1 MKPEKINQMIKKLN
15 VTTSAELDIR
25 VHDEIEKA
33 LAKSRTTTST
43 APQPNIWRN
52 IMHTRM
58 TKLAA
63 AAAIIIGVFV
73 VFNVIDT
80 GGSITWAKVVEPILS
95 ARTLILDIVVGDE
108 ESSPVMHDTIV
119 GSRIRRTISNIP
131 GTVMVIDPDSGKML
145 ALDENGK
152 SASYI
157 DIQGPLAEGT
167 KNFVEFLRQVITKLQ
182 NSEDFSVE
190 KLEQRVIDGR
200 KVVGLSVEGPQE
212 GVTIWADPD
221 TAVPVRIELRAGN
234 TPFILKNIE
243 FDVPV
248 DESLVSMDIPAG
260 YSAGQAQTDFSD
272 VSEADFIE
280 SLRIGAQILGDGQFP
295 DNVNTGNLMQQVGF
309 LSEKVTVMDCPEE
322 EKGQI
327 CMAFAKGLLFIQMF
341 EAHGTGKWHYA
352 GQGVKLGDK
361 DTPIFWY
368 QPKDSDTHRVI
379 YGDLTVKDVSADD
392 LPK

>member
-33 LAKSRTTTST
+33 LAKSKTTST

-63 AAAIIIGVFV
+63 AAAIIVGVFV

-80 GGSITWAKVVEPILS
+80 GGSITWAEVVKPILS
-95 ARTLILDIVVGDE
+95 ARTLIVDIVVGNE
-108 ESSPVMHDTIV
+108 EASSVMSDTIV
-119 GSRIRRTISNIP
+119 GSRIRRSISNIP

-145 ALDENGK
+145 ALDETGK

-167 KNFVEFLRQVITKLQ
+167 KNFVEFLREVITNLQ
-182 NSEDFSVE
+182 NREDFSVE
-190 KLEQRVIDGR
+190 KLEERVIDGR
-200 KVVGLSVEGPQE
+200 KVVGLSAEGPRE
-212 GVTIWADPD
+212 EVTIWADPD

-260 YSAGQAQTDFSD
+260 YSTGQAQSDFSD
-272 VSEADFIE
+272 VSEADFVE

-295 DNVNTGNLMQQVGF
+295 DNVNTGNLMQQVG
-309 LSEKVTVMDCPEE
+309 LLQEKVTVMDCPAE

-341 EAHGTGKWHYA
+341 EAHGTGQWHYA
-352 GQGVKLGDK
+352 GEGVKFGDK
-361 DTPIFWY
+361 ETPVFWY
-368 QPKDSDTHRVI
+368 QPKDSDTWRVI
-379 YGDLTVKDVSADD
+379 YGDLSVKDVSADN

>member
-1 MKPEKINQMIKKLN
+1 MRPEKINQMIKKLN

-33 LAKSRTTTST
+33 LAQSKSTTST
-43 APQPNIWRN
+43 AGQSNIWRI
-52 IMHTRM
+52 IMNKRM

-63 AAAIIIGVFV
+63 AAVIIIGVLVGLNIDGGTVAWADV
-73 VFNVIDT
+73 V
-80 GGSITWAKVVEPILS
+80 KPILS
-95 ARTLILDIVVGDE
+95 AKTLIVDIVVGDE

-131 GTVMVIDPDSGKML
+131 GTVMVIDPESGKML

-152 SASYI
+152 SAAYI

-167 KNFVEFLRQVITKLQ
+167 KNFVEFLREVITKLQ
-182 NSEDFSVE
+182 NREDFSVE
-190 KLEQRVIDGR
+190 QLEERVIDGR
-200 KVVGLSVEGPQE
+200 KVIGFLAEGPQE
-212 GVTIWADPD
+212 GVTIWADAES
-221 TAVPVRIELRAGN
+221 AVPVRIELRAGN

-260 YSAGQAQTDFSD
+260 YAAQQAQPDFSD
-272 VSEADFIE
+272 VSEADFVE

-295 DNVNTGNLMQQVGF
+295 DNVDTGNLMQQVG
-309 LSEKVTVMDCPEE
+309 LLQEKVTVMDCPAE

-341 EAHGTGKWHYA
+341 EAHGTGQWHYA
-352 GQGVKLGDK
+352 GAGVKLGDK
-361 DTPIFWY
+361 ETPIFWY
-368 QPKDSDTHRVI
+368 QPKDSQNHRVI
-379 YGDLTVKDVSADD
+379 YGDLSIKDVSKED
-392 LPK
+392 LP